1 MKTAKSEI
9 LLIIHLAFRT
19 KIKQTKM
26 RSFPK
31 LFLCLFLS
39 LGLISCVSIPTGFL
53 KLNEGYLEKRQLQ
66 IRQYDTTNEE
76 QIITAVAGVLQDL
89 GFTLDDSETKLGLV
103 SASKKA
109 DAISA
114 GQVTGA
120 IFLDMLSAL
129 GGNYSNNAARCD
141 KSQVVKAS
149 VITKLSLEGNKM
161 VVRVTFQRIVW
172 NMSNQINRVETI
184 NDPEIYQK
192 FYDSL
197 SKAIFLEAQKI

>member
-1 MKTAKSEI
+1 MSKISNFSKT
-9 LLIIHLAFRT
+9 
-19 KIKQTKM
+19 
-26 RSFPK
+26 SFV
-31 LFLCLFLS
+31 LFLCL
-39 LGLISCVSIPTGFL
+39 GIIGCASIPTGFL
-53 KLNEGYLEKRQLQ
+53 KPNEGYLEKRQVQ
-66 IRQYDTTNEE
+66 MRQYDTSNEE
-76 QIITAVAGVLQDL
+76 QIVSSVAGVLQDL

-109 DAISA
+109 DATSK

-120 IFLDMLSAL
+120 VLLDILAAL
-129 GGNYSNNAARCD
+129 GGGYSNNAARCD

-149 VITKLSLEGNKM
+149 VIARPSLDSKRM

-172 NMSNQINRVETI
+172 NMSNQISKVENI
-184 NDPEIYQK
+184 NAPIMYQK